1 MAQTYQ
7 LVLGSL
13 PEKQWVAEAHS
24 GDIDPG
30 GSHMGSSR
38 WLVVEAAIV
47 DSSLISDSL
56 PLQGL

>member
-30 GSHMGSSR
+30 GSHMGSSFYHMDAGGR
-38 WLVVEAAIV
+38 G
-47 DSSLISDSL
+47 SHCGFL
-56 PLQGL
+56 PPTH